1 MKARVGAVIR
11 AGKFHFSS
19 NINSLLIFFVMGLS
33 KDIHCQ
39 INWEHSG
46 LSQLMAPLPEVVV
59 LSVLKLDDVLLL
71 AYEHL
76 AHTGLSKSN

>member
-11 AGKFHFSS
+11 AGEFHFSS
-19 NINSLLIFFVMGLS
+19 NINSLLIFFFMGLR